1 MSIYLRGMKKD
12 IITFVVECD
21 PFQRH
26 KGDKLK
32 PLGEIQPLPTPN
44 TLWTGIYVYFIMG

>member
-1 MSIYLRGMKKD
+1 MILFLGGTKKD

-26 KGDKLK
+26 KGEKLK
-32 PLGEIQPLPTPN
+32 PLGEIQPLPTP
-44 TLWTGIYVYFIMG
+44 TLWTNIYVDFIMG